1 MLATCPSGDCG
12 VFAIAMQEMRQFN
25 FYGYR
30 LSSPWDLSWLPPWRE
45 SEIASGEVSL
55 IEAEVPESLPDSI
68 ERGPFIEIGREGE
81 VLLDVKH
88 AGRFLLRDG
97 REILVS
103 PYGNAPSEAFQ
114 SFLTGSVAGMLFHQN
129 SRLAL
134 HASAVVVRGKA
145 ILLSGWATVGKSA
158 LAAALMEQ
166 GAAFLSD
173 DLCLIDVSREGAMVS
188 AGPSRL
194 RLWPDVGDH
203 LGFPKEAR
211 CPLRPG
217 LRKFTLVTEA
227 ASPVPAGLL
236 VRAED
241 AHHRSVHFQRLRGM
255 HSVMPPHSLVYQHRF
270 AGLLQRQT
278 SMLTALG
285 ALAGAVPAIRM
296 EYPRQMQHLREL
308 ASLLLQH
315 VETYW

>member
-1 MLATCPSGDCG
+1 
-12 VFAIAMQEMRQFN
+12 MQQMRQFN

-30 LSSPWDLSWLPPWRE
+30 LSSPWDLSWLQPWQE
-45 SEIASGEVSL
+45 PEIASGEVAL
-55 IEAEVPESLPDSI
+55 LEAEVPESLPDPV
-68 ERGPFIEIGREGE
+68 ERGPFIQIGREGE
-81 VLLDVKH
+81 VLLDVRH
-88 AGRFLLRDG
+88 AGRFLLRNG

-103 PYGNAPSEAFQ
+103 PYGSPQSEAFQ
-114 SFLTGSVAGMLFHQN
+114 SFLTGSVAGLLFHQQ

-134 HASAVVVRGKA
+134 HASAVVVRGRA

-166 GAAFLSD
+166 GAEFLSD
-173 DLCLIDVSREGAMVS
+173 DLCLVDVSREGAMIA
-188 AGPSRL
+188 AGPPRI

-203 LGFPKEAR
+203 LGFPKEAS

-217 LRKFTLVTEA
+217 LRKFTLVTQV
-227 ASPVPAGLL
+227 ASPVRAGLL

-241 AHHRSVHFQRLRGM
+241 AHHRSVHFARLRGM

-270 AGLLQRQT
+270 AGLLQRQKP
-278 SMLTALG
+278 MLTALG
-285 ALAGAVPAIRM
+285 TLAGKVPAIRM
-296 EYPRQMQHLREL
+296 EYPRQMQQLREI